1 MIKIIHFSD
10 THFDRPFE
18 LVTPEAFSS
27 RYAELKSSF
36 ASLMLH
42 INRYE
47 IDIALLAGDL
57 FDAETLSSDTLTFI
71 KREIASCPKC
81 RFFIAPGDA
90 DPYGEN
96 SPYAG
101 KWPDNVHIFKSSHLE
116 QVKLDEL
123 NCDVYGAAVT
133 RTTSSV
139 NPMDD
144 VEPFAV
150 NRTNLLVI
158 HGETDETRDGVY
170 RLPPTILKE
179 SGFDYI
185 ALGHHHEATNPA
197 AVENYAYCGALTG
210 HSFNECGNKGALQIL
225 VDNGKITVRDVK
237 FSAHSYIKLNVDI
250 SDLHPYENA
259 DEAIASRIDAKIAE
273 VLGRRTKIE
282 SISVMI
288 TLVGSICEN
297 ISYNIA
303 TVRKLVENVTEPVI
317 RDEATIIPK
326 SPLLAGVNAGIAE
339 EARERGC
346 PELAKRAMK
355 LIVGELHNTKG
366 AE

>member
-47 IDIALLAGDL
+47 IDIALMAGDL
-57 FDAETLSSDTLTFI
+57 FDAETLSSDTLSFI

-90 DPYGEN
+90 DPYGES

-101 KWPDNVHIFKSSHLE
+101 KWPDNVHIFKSPRLE

-123 NCDVYGAAVT
+123 NCDIYGAAVT
-133 RTTSSV
+133 KATSSV

-144 VEPFAV
+144 IEPFAV

-158 HGETDETRDGVY
+158 HGETDATRDGVY
-170 RLPPTILKE
+170 RLEPAALRD

-197 AVENYAYCGALTG
+197 VIENYAYSGALTG
-210 HSFNECGNKGALQIL
+210 HGFNECGNKGALQIL
-225 VDNGKITVRDVK
+225 VESGKITVRDVK
-237 FSAHSYIKLNVDI
+237 FSSHSYIKLTVDI
-250 SDLHPYENA
+250 SDLHRYENA
-259 DEAIASRIDAKIAE
+259 DEAIAARIDEKIAE

-282 SISVMI
+282 SISIMI
-288 TLVGSICEN
+288 TLVGKISED
-297 ISYNIA
+297 ISYNFSTI
-303 TVRKLVENVTEPVI
+303 RKLVENASDPII
-317 RDEATIIPK
+317 RDEVTIVPK
-326 SPLLAGVNAGIAE
+326 SPLLAGVKAGIAE
-339 EARERGC
+339 EARERGW
-346 PELAKRAMK
+346 PELSERAVK
-355 LIVGELHNTKG
+355 LIVNELHNTKG